1 MPLHSKAPGETGVF
15 NTLNDTVEA
24 PGNHLET
31 LTNAVDGLMVLNGT
45 RSFSPRPDDAGK
57 GAAWNNRHGL
67 VGERLARF
75 PVSIVSDD
83 VGQVLMQGTSEI
95 DVHELGA
102 STNAKHGDIPT
113 ERGRK
118 QTELPGVPSYFET
131 LVAVGEVTAITRW
144 VNIWTTRQNQAV
156 EPGDDFVD
164 VPGVM
169 GLRWKE
175 DPQTTGPADALEV
188 LRWKTVELGVIDG
201 HLAARAITRQANY
214 WFHKGSFTRNLRVRT
229 HGRAPALLDSWLADE
244 PTEILDGFF
253 QSFSQLHRGLPSEL
267 LLRERNIGLTLLR
280 IILRERF
287 VFN

>member
-1 MPLHSKAPGETGVF
+1 VPLHSKAPGETGVF

-45 RSFSPRPDDAGK
+45 RSFSPWPYDAGK

-113 ERGRK
+113 ERGFK

-169 GLRWKE
+169 GLRWKQ

-188 LRWKTVELGVIDG
+188 LRWKTVELGVIYG
-201 HLAARAITRQANY
+201 HLATGAVTGETDYRSHLCHSAGRRRPHGCRLSDEARY
-214 WFHKGSFTRNLRVRT
+214 G
-229 HGRAPALLDSWLADE
+229 LAVDE
-244 PTEILDGFF
+244 STEVIDRFF
-253 QSFSQLHRGLPSEL
+253 
-267 LLRERNIGLTLLR
+267 
-280 IILRERF
+280 
-287 VFN
+287 